1 MNRQSEN
8 SGGNGVK
15 WLELDAIEQQL
26 IQRQA
31 ALVWI

>member
-1 MNRQSEN
+1 MIARAKIAVAIAL
-8 SGGNGVK
+8 NGSM
-15 WLELDAIEQQL
+15 LDAIEQQL